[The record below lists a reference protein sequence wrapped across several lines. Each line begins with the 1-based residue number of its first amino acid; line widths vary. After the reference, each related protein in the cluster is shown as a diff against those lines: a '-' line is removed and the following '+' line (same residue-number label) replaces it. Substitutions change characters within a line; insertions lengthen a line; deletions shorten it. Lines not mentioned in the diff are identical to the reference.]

1 MTTENLTAKRQ
12 ELKALKDQLNHI
24 WEEYKKA
31 REEQLLQVTTL
42 LVDYLESHQLEE
54 LTWDL
59 PTSPY
64 DHDEEQTIL
73 RAFNLHPDEHS
84 VHNLYPVAGV
94 KRSETGINLILYR
107 DWRLTERL
115 EYPLSTQNF
124 IRDPQDS
131 SVFVGINFCNHDFIT
146 ALLKKALDKE
156 TLERQSDILSL
167 TTKMSEWY
175 QELMDLRKSFVSVLN
190 SLFLDLLGEEG
201 EVSWSEEEIATE
213 LKSSLTLINQCRYD
227 RIYCEEYPIVGV
239 HTYDGEAYL
248 DIDDGWEGYELTF
261 GPEISDELDEEYY
274 LHYNDYLCLPDIYES
289 LITAVEQALA
299 RNS

>member
-1 MTTENLTAKRQ
+1 MN
-12 ELKALKDQLNHI
+12 
-24 WEEYKKA
+24 
-31 REEQLLQVTTL
+31 
-42 LVDYLESHQLEE
+42 
-54 LTWDL
+54 
-59 PTSPY
+59 P
-64 DHDEEQTIL
+64 
-73 RAFNLHPDEHS
+73 
-84 VHNLYPVAGV
+84 
-94 KRSETGINLILYR
+94 
-107 DWRLTERL
+107 
-115 EYPLSTQNF
+115 F
-124 IRDPQDS
+124 I
-131 SVFVGINFCNHDFIT
+131 FFGINFCNHDFIT

-190 SLFLDLLGEEG
+190 SLFLNLLGEEG
-201 EVSWSEEEIATE
+201 EVSWSEEEIAPE
-213 LKSSLTLINQCRYD
+213 LKSSLTLYQDRYD
-227 RIYCEEYPIVGV
+227 WSYCEEYPIVGV

-261 GPEISDELDEEYY
+261 GPEISDEPEEMYY

>member
-12 ELKALKDQLNHI
+12 ELKALKEQLNHI

-31 REEQLLQVTTL
+31 REELLLQVTTL

-201 EVSWSEEEIATE
+201 EVSWSEEEIAPE
-213 LKSSLTLINQCRYD
+213 LKSSLTLYQDRYD
-227 RIYCEEYPIVGV
+227 WSYREEYPIVGV

>member
-31 REEQLLQVTTL
+31 REELIPQVTTL
-42 LVDYLESHQLEE
+42 LADYLESHQLEE

-73 RAFNLHPDEHS
+73 RAFDLHPDGYS

-94 KRSETGINLILYR
+94 KRSETGVNLILCR
-107 DWRLTERL
+107 NWRLTERF

-201 EVSWSEEEIATE
+201 EVSWSEEEIAPE
-213 LKSSLTLINQCRYD
+213 LKSSLTLYQDRYD
-227 RIYCEEYPIVGV
+227 WSYREEYPIVGV

-261 GPEISDELDEEYY
+261 GPEISDEPEEMYY

-299 RNS
+299 RNA

>member
-1 MTTENLTAKRQ
+1 MMTENLTAKRQ

-24 WEEYKKA
+24 WEEYKKV
-31 REEQLLQVTTL
+31 REELIPQVTTL
-42 LVDYLESHQLEE
+42 LADYLESHQLEE

-73 RAFNLHPDEHS
+73 RAFDLHPDEHS

-156 TLERQSDILSL
+156 ALERQSDILSL

-175 QELMDLRKSFVSVLN
+175 QELLSLRKSFVSVLN

-201 EVSWSEEEIATE
+201 EVSWSEEEIAPE
-213 LKSSLTLINQCRYD
+213 FKSSLTLINQCRYD
-227 RIYCEEYPIVGV
+227 WIYCEEYPIVGV

>member
-31 REEQLLQVTTL
+31 REELIPQVTTL
-42 LVDYLESHQLEE
+42 LADYLESHQLEE

-73 RAFNLHPDEHS
+73 RAFDLHPDEHS

-94 KRSETGINLILYR
+94 KRSETGVNLILYR
-107 DWRLTERL
+107 DWRLTERF

-156 TLERQSDILSL
+156 TLESLSDIFSL

-175 QELMDLRKSFVSVLN
+175 QELLNLRKSFVSVLN
-190 SLFLDLLGEEG
+190 SLFLNLLGEEG
-201 EVSWSEEEIATE
+201 EVSWSEEEIAPE
-213 LKSSLTLINQCRYD
+213 FKSSLTLINQCRYD
-227 RIYCEEYPIVGV
+227 WIFCEEYPIVGV

-248 DIDDGWEGYELTF
+248 DINDGWEGYALTF
-261 GPEISDELDEEYY
+261 GPAISDEPYEEYY
-274 LHYNDYLCLPDIYES
+274 LHYNDDLCLPDIYKS

>member
-1 MTTENLTAKRQ
+1 MATESLAAKKQ
-12 ELKALKDQLNHI
+12 ELKDLKDQLNHI
-24 WEEYKKA
+24 WEEYKKV
-31 REEQLLQVTTL
+31 REELIPQVTTL
-42 LVDYLESHQLEE
+42 LADYLESHQLEE

-64 DHDEEQTIL
+64 DHDKEQTIL
-73 RAFNLHPDEHS
+73 RAFDLHSDEHS

-107 DWRLTERL
+107 DWDLTERL
-115 EYPLSTQNF
+115 EYPFSTQNF
-124 IRDPQDS
+124 IRDPEDS
-131 SVFVGINFCNHDFIT
+131 FIFFGINFCNHDFIT

-156 TLERQSDILSL
+156 TLERQSDIFSL

-175 QELMDLRKSFVSVLN
+175 QELIDLRKSFVSLLN

-201 EVSWSEEEIATE
+201 EVSWSEEEIAPE
-213 LKSSLTLINQCRYD
+213 LKSSLTLYQDRYD
-227 RIYCEEYPIVGV
+227 WSYREEYPIVGV

-248 DIDDGWEGYELTF
+248 DIDDGWEGYALTF

-274 LHYNDYLCLPDIYES
+274 LHYNDYLCLPDLYES
-289 LITAVEQALA
+289 LITAVEQALT

>member
-201 EVSWSEEEIATE
+201 EVSWSEEEIAPE

>member
-1 MTTENLTAKRQ
+1 MTTNLTAKRQ

-31 REEQLLQVTTL
+31 REELLLQVTTL

-201 EVSWSEEEIATE
+201 EVSWSEEEIAPE

-227 RIYCEEYPIVGV
+227 WIYCEEYPIVGV

>member
-1 MTTENLTAKRQ
+1 MP
-12 ELKALKDQLNHI
+12 
-24 WEEYKKA
+24 
-31 REEQLLQVTTL
+31 QVTTL

-64 DHDEEQTIL
+64 DHDKEQTIL
-73 RAFNLHPDEHS
+73 RAFNLFPDEHS

-124 IRDPQDS
+124 IRDPEDS
-131 SVFVGINFCNHDFIT
+131 FIFFGINFCNHDFIT
-146 ALLKKALDKE
+146 ALLKKALDKK
-156 TLERQSDILSL
+156 TLESLSDIFSL

-175 QELMDLRKSFVSVLN
+175 QELLDLRKSFVSVLN

-201 EVSWSEEEIATE
+201 EVSWSEEEIAPE
-213 LKSSLTLINQCRYD
+213 LKSSLTLINQSRYD
-227 RIYCEEYPIVGV
+227 WISCEGYPIVGV
-239 HTYDGEAYL
+239 YMSDGEAYL
-248 DIDDGWEGYELTF
+248 FINDGWEGYELTF
-261 GPEISDELDEEYY
+261 GPEVNEEPEEMYY
-274 LHYNDYLCLPDIYES
+274 LHYDDYLCLPDIYES

>member
-31 REEQLLQVTTL
+31 REELIPQVTTL
-42 LVDYLESHQLEE
+42 LADYLESHQLEE

-73 RAFNLHPDEHS
+73 RAFDLHPDGYS

-94 KRSETGINLILYR
+94 KRSETGVNLILCSN
-107 DWRLTERL
+107 WRLTERF

-131 SVFVGINFCNHDFIT
+131 SVFVGINFCCHDFIT

-190 SLFLDLLGEEG
+190 SLFLELLGEEG
-201 EVSWSEEEIATE
+201 EVSWSEEEIAPE
-213 LKSSLTLINQCRYD
+213 LKSSLTLYQDRYD
-227 RIYCEEYPIVGV
+227 WSYREEYPIVGV

>member
-12 ELKALKDQLNHI
+12 DLKALKDQLNHI
-24 WEEYKKA
+24 WEEYKKV
-31 REEQLLQVTTL
+31 REELIPQVTTL
-42 LVDYLESHQLEE
+42 LADYLESHQLEE

-73 RAFNLHPDEHS
+73 RAFDLHPDEHS

-94 KRSETGINLILYR
+94 KRSETGVNLILYR
-107 DWRLTERL
+107 DWRLTERF

-156 TLERQSDILSL
+156 TLERQSDIFSL

-175 QELMDLRKSFVSVLN
+175 QELLNLRKSFVSVLN

-201 EVSWSEEEIATE
+201 EVSWSEEEIAPE

-227 RIYCEEYPIVGV
+227 WIYCEEYPIVGV

>member
-12 ELKALKDQLNHI
+12 DLKALKDQLNHI
-24 WEEYKKA
+24 WEEYKKV
-31 REEQLLQVTTL
+31 REELIPQVTTL
-42 LVDYLESHQLEE
+42 LADYLESHQLEE

-73 RAFNLHPDEHS
+73 RAFDLHPDEHS

-156 TLERQSDILSL
+156 TLERQSDIFSL

-175 QELMDLRKSFVSVLN
+175 QELLNLRKSFVSVLN

-201 EVSWSEEEIATE
+201 EVSWSEEEIAPE

-227 RIYCEEYPIVGV
+227 WIYCEEYPIVGV

-261 GPEISDELDEEYY
+261 GPEISDEPEEMYY

-299 RNS
+299 RNA

>member
-1 MTTENLTAKRQ
+1 MKTESLAAKRQ
-12 ELKALKDQLNHI
+12 ELKALKEQLNHI

-31 REEQLLQVTTL
+31 REELLPQVTTL

-64 DHDEEQTIL
+64 DHDNEQTIL
-73 RAFNLHPDEHS
+73 SAFNLHPDGYS
-84 VHNLYPVAGV
+84 VHNLYPIAGV
-94 KRSETGINLILYR
+94 KRSETGVNLILYR

-124 IRDPQDS
+124 IRDPEDS
-131 SVFVGINFCNHDFIT
+131 FIFFGINFCNHDFIT

-156 TLERQSDILSL
+156 TLESLSDIFSL

-190 SLFLDLLGEEG
+190 RLFLDLLGEEG
-201 EVSWSEEEIATE
+201 EVSWSEEEIAPE
-213 LKSSLTLINQCRYD
+213 LKSSLTLYQDRYD
-227 RIYCEEYPIVGV
+227 WSYREEYPIVGV

-261 GPEISDELDEEYY
+261 GPEISDEPEEMYY

-289 LITAVEQALA
+289 LITVVEQALA

>member
-12 ELKALKDQLNHI
+12 DLKALKDQLNHI
-24 WEEYKKA
+24 WEEYKKV
-31 REEQLLQVTTL
+31 REELIPQVTTL
-42 LVDYLESHQLEE
+42 LADYLESHQLEE

-59 PTSPY
+59 PTFPY

-73 RAFNLHPDEHS
+73 RAFDLHPDEHS

-107 DWRLTERL
+107 DWRLTERF

-131 SVFVGINFCNHDFIT
+131 FIFFGINFCNHDFIT

-156 TLERQSDILSL
+156 PLESLSDIFSL

-175 QELMDLRKSFVSVLN
+175 QELLNLRKSFVSVLN

-201 EVSWSEEEIATE
+201 EISWSEEEIAPE
-213 LKSSLTLINQCRYD
+213 FKSSLTLINQCRYD
-227 RIYCEEYPIVGV
+227 WIFCEEYPIVGV
-239 HTYDGEAYL
+239 HMYDGEAYL
-248 DIDDGWEGYELTF
+248 DINDGWEGYELTF

>member
-31 REEQLLQVTTL
+31 REELIPQVTTL
-42 LVDYLESHQLEE
+42 LADYLESHQLEE

-73 RAFNLHPDEHS
+73 RAFDLLPDGYS
-84 VHNLYPVAGV
+84 THNLYPVAGV
-94 KRSETGINLILYR
+94 KRSETGINLILCR
-107 DWRLTERL
+107 NWHLTERF
-115 EYPLSTQNF
+115 EHPLSTQNV
-124 IRDPQDS
+124 IRDPEDS
-131 SVFVGINFCNHDFIT
+131 YIFVGINFCSHDFIT

-167 TTKMSEWY
+167 TTKMSKWY
-175 QELMDLRKSFVSVLN
+175 QELLNLRKSFVSVLN
-190 SLFLDLLGEEG
+190 SLFLELLGEEG
-201 EVSWSEEEIATE
+201 EVSWSEEEIAPE
-213 LKSSLTLINQCRYD
+213 FKSSLTLINQCRYD
-227 RIYCEEYPIVGV
+227 WIYCEEYPIVGV

-248 DIDDGWEGYELTF
+248 DIDDGWEGYALTF
-261 GPEISDELDEEYY
+261 GPAISDELDEEYY

>member
-1 MTTENLTAKRQ
+1 MATESLAAKKQ
-12 ELKALKDQLNHI
+12 ELKDLKDQLNHI
-24 WEEYKKA
+24 WEEYKKV
-31 REEQLLQVTTL
+31 REELIPQVTTL
-42 LVDYLESHQLEE
+42 LADYLESHQLEE

-64 DHDEEQTIL
+64 DHDKEQTIL
-73 RAFNLHPDEHS
+73 RAFDLHSDEHS

-107 DWRLTERL
+107 DWGLTERL
-115 EYPLSTQNF
+115 EYPFSTQNF
-124 IRDPQDS
+124 IRDPEDS
-131 SVFVGINFCNHDFIT
+131 FIFFGINFCNHDFIT

-156 TLERQSDILSL
+156 TLERQSDIFSL

-175 QELMDLRKSFVSVLN
+175 QELIDLRKSFVSLLN

-201 EVSWSEEEIATE
+201 EVSWSEEEIAPE

-227 RIYCEEYPIVGV
+227 WISCEGYPIVGI
-239 HTYDGEAYL
+239 HMYDGIAYI
-248 DIDDGWEGYELTF
+248 DINDGWEGYALTF

-274 LHYNDYLCLPDIYES
+274 LHYNDYLCLPDLYES
-289 LITAVEQALA
+289 LIAIVEQALA

>member
-1 MTTENLTAKRQ
+1 MATESLAAKKQ
-12 ELKALKDQLNHI
+12 ELKDLKDQLNHI
-24 WEEYKKA
+24 WEEYKKV
-31 REEQLLQVTTL
+31 REELIPQVTTL
-42 LVDYLESHQLEE
+42 LADYLESHQLEE

-64 DHDEEQTIL
+64 EHDKEQTIL
-73 RAFNLHPDEHS
+73 RAFDLHSDEHS

-94 KRSETGINLILYR
+94 KLSETGINLILYR
-107 DWRLTERL
+107 DWGLTERL
-115 EYPLSTQNF
+115 EYPFSTQNF
-124 IRDPQDS
+124 IRDPEDS
-131 SVFVGINFCNHDFIT
+131 FIFFGINFCNHDFIT

-156 TLERQSDILSL
+156 TLERQSDIFSL

-175 QELMDLRKSFVSVLN
+175 QELIDLRKSFVSLLN

-201 EVSWSEEEIATE
+201 EVSWSEEEIAPE

-227 RIYCEEYPIVGV
+227 WIYCEAYPIVGV

-248 DIDDGWEGYELTF
+248 DIDDGWEGYALTF

-274 LHYNDYLCLPDIYES
+274 LHYNDYLCLPDLYES

>member
-1 MTTENLTAKRQ
+1 MATESLAAKRQ
-12 ELKALKDQLNHI
+12 DLKALKDQLNHI
-24 WEEYKKA
+24 WEEYKKV
-31 REEQLLQVTTL
+31 REELIPQVTTL
-42 LVDYLESHQLEE
+42 LADYLESHQLEE

-59 PTSPY
+59 PTSPH

-73 RAFNLHPDEHS
+73 RAFDLHPDEHS

-201 EVSWSEEEIATE
+201 EVSWSEEEIAPE

-227 RIYCEEYPIVGV
+227 WIYCEAYPIVGV

>member
-31 REEQLLQVTTL
+31 REELLLQVTTL

-201 EVSWSEEEIATE
+201 EVSWSEEEIAPE

-227 RIYCEEYPIVGV
+227 WIYCEEYPIVGV

>member
-1 MTTENLTAKRQ
+1 MKTESLAAKRQ
-12 ELKALKDQLNHI
+12 ELKALKEQLNHI

-31 REEQLLQVTTL
+31 REELLPQVTTL
-42 LVDYLESHQLEE
+42 LADYLESHQLEE

-64 DHDEEQTIL
+64 DHDNEQTIL
-73 RAFNLHPDEHS
+73 RAFDLHPDGYS

-124 IRDPQDS
+124 IRDPEDS
-131 SVFVGINFCNHDFIT
+131 FIFFGINFCNHDFIT

-156 TLERQSDILSL
+156 TLERQSDIFSL

-175 QELMDLRKSFVSVLN
+175 QELMNLRKSFVSVLN

-201 EVSWSEEEIATE
+201 EVSWSEEEIAPE
-213 LKSSLTLINQCRYD
+213 LKSSLILYQDRYD
-227 RIYCEEYPIVGV
+227 WSYREEYPIVGL

-248 DIDDGWEGYELTF
+248 DIGWEGYALTF
-261 GPEISDELDEEYY
+261 GPEISDEPEEMYY

>member
-24 WEEYKKA
+24 WEEYKKV
-31 REEQLLQVTTL
+31 REELIPQVTTL

-73 RAFNLHPDEHS
+73 RAFDLHPDEHS

-201 EVSWSEEEIATE
+201 EVSWSEEEIAPE

-227 RIYCEEYPIVGV
+227 WIYCEEYPIVGV

>member
-1 MTTENLTAKRQ
+1 MATESLAAKKQ
-12 ELKALKDQLNHI
+12 ELKDLKDQLNHI
-24 WEEYKKA
+24 WEEYKKV
-31 REEQLLQVTTL
+31 REELIPQVTTL
-42 LVDYLESHQLEE
+42 LADYLESHQLEE

-64 DHDEEQTIL
+64 EHDKEQTIL
-73 RAFNLHPDEHS
+73 RAFDLHSDEHS

-107 DWRLTERL
+107 DWGLTERL
-115 EYPLSTQNF
+115 EYPFSTQNF
-124 IRDPQDS
+124 IRDPEDS
-131 SVFVGINFCNHDFIT
+131 FIFFGINFCNHDFIT

-156 TLERQSDILSL
+156 TLERQSEIFSL

-175 QELMDLRKSFVSVLN
+175 QELIDLRKSFVSLLN

-201 EVSWSEEEIATE
+201 EVSWSEEEIAPE

-227 RIYCEEYPIVGV
+227 WISCEAYPIVGV

-248 DIDDGWEGYELTF
+248 DIDDGWEGYALTF

-274 LHYNDYLCLPDIYES
+274 LHYNDYLCLPDLYES
-289 LITAVEQALA
+289 LITAVEQALT

>member
-1 MTTENLTAKRQ
+1 MATESLAAKKQ
-12 ELKALKDQLNHI
+12 ELKDLKDQLNHI
-24 WEEYKKA
+24 WEEYKKV
-31 REEQLLQVTTL
+31 REELIPQVTTL
-42 LVDYLESHQLEE
+42 LADYLESHQLEE

-64 DHDEEQTIL
+64 DHDKEQTIL
-73 RAFNLHPDEHS
+73 RAFDLHSDEHS

-107 DWRLTERL
+107 DWDLTERL
-115 EYPLSTQNF
+115 EYPFSTQNF

-131 SVFVGINFCNHDFIT
+131 SVFVGINFCNRGFIT

-156 TLERQSDILSL
+156 TLERQSDIFSL

-175 QELMDLRKSFVSVLN
+175 QELIDLRKSFVSLLN

-201 EVSWSEEEIATE
+201 EVSWSEEEIAPE

-227 RIYCEEYPIVGV
+227 WIYCEAYPIVGV

-248 DIDDGWEGYELTF
+248 DIDDGWEGYALTF

-274 LHYNDYLCLPDIYES
+274 LHYNDYLCLPDLYES
-289 LITAVEQALA
+289 LITAVEQALT

>member
-31 REEQLLQVTTL
+31 REELLLQVTTL

-201 EVSWSEEEIATE
+201 EVSWSEEEIAPE

>member
-1 MTTENLTAKRQ
+1 MATESLAAKKQ
-12 ELKALKDQLNHI
+12 ELKDLKDQLNHI
-24 WEEYKKA
+24 WEEYKKV
-31 REEQLLQVTTL
+31 REELIPQVTTL
-42 LVDYLESHQLEE
+42 LADYLESHQLEE

-64 DHDEEQTIL
+64 DHDKEQTIL
-73 RAFNLHPDEHS
+73 RAFDLHSDEHS

-107 DWRLTERL
+107 DWGLTERL
-115 EYPLSTQNF
+115 EYPFSTQNF
-124 IRDPQDS
+124 IRDPEDS
-131 SVFVGINFCNHDFIT
+131 FIFFGINFCNHDFIT

-156 TLERQSDILSL
+156 TLERQSDIFSL

-175 QELMDLRKSFVSVLN
+175 QELIDLRKSFVSLLN

-201 EVSWSEEEIATE
+201 EVSWSEEEIAPE
-213 LKSSLTLINQCRYD
+213 LKSNLILINQCRYD
-227 RIYCEEYPIVGV
+227 WISCEGYPIVGI

-248 DIDDGWEGYELTF
+248 DIDDGWEGHALTF

-274 LHYNDYLCLPDIYES
+274 LHYNDYLCLPDLYES
-289 LITAVEQALA
+289 LIAIVEQALA